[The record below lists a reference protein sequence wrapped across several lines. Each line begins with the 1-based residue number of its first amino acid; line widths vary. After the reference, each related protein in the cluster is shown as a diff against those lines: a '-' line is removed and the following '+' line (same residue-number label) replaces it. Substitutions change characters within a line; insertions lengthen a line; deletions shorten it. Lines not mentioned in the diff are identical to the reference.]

1 LWELKEGSKKA
12 IIVVDLFEQSRRV
25 RNEQIE
31 KEISKE
37 PSRGLPKIPWM
48 KKVEGVKVESA
59 SARAVFSF
67 ECKHSSRLLHHP
79 QSLKEKLWQ
88 KKRVT
93 KVSLHVSLRGDPEPV
108 IATAVATLRR
118 RRYRYENP

>member
-12 IIVVDLFEQSRRV
+12 IMVVDLFEQRRRV

-37 PSRGLPKIPWM
+37 LSRGLPKIPRM
-48 KKVEGVKVESA
+48 KKVESFKVESA
-59 SARAVFSF
+59 SAR
-67 ECKHSSRLLHHP
+67 LLHQP

-88 KKRVT
+88 NKR
-93 KVSLHVSLRGDPEPV
+93 G
-108 IATAVATLRR
+108 
-118 RRYRYENP
+118 

>member
-12 IIVVDLFEQSRRV
+12 IIVVDLFEQRRRV

-37 PSRGLPKIPWM
+37 PSRGLPKIPRM
-48 KKVEGVKVESA
+48 KKVESFKVESA
-59 SARAVFSF
+59 SARAVFLF
-67 ECKHSSRLLHHP
+67 ECKHSSRLLHQP

-88 KKRVT
+88 NKR
-93 KVSLHVSLRGDPEPV
+93 G
-108 IATAVATLRR
+108 
-118 RRYRYENP
+118 